1 MVIKRE
7 GGGDMAVNGRARAT
21 EPGAEGSAGPAGR
34 ALLALGGLLRRAE
47 VSPDGRTLYQ
57 VGGRDADSF
66 YRDRWSYDKVV
77 RSTHG
82 VNCTGSCSWKVYVK
96 DGIIT
101 WEQQQTDYPSVGP
114 DRPEYEP
121 RGCPRGAA
129 FSWYTYSPT
138 RVRYPYARG
147 VLVEL
152 YREAKARLGDPVAA
166 WADIQADPERR
177 RAYQRAR
184 GKGGLVRVSWDEAQE
199 IVAAAHVHAIK
210 EYGPDR
216 VAGFSPI
223 PAMSMVSHAVGA
235 RFLSLLGGSMLSFYD
250 WYADLPVASPQVFGD
265 QTDVPESGDWWD
277 ASYFVMW
284 GSNVPVTRTPDAHW
298 MAEARY
304 RGQKVVVVSPDYA
317 DSVKF
322 ADEWLPAQ
330 PGTDGALAMAMGHVI
345 LSEFF
350 VDRRTPRFVDYV
362 RRFTDLPFL
371 VTLERAADG
380 TYRPGKFLTAADL
393 GETGPEAAFKTVLWD
408 SVTDAPAVPRGSLGH
423 RWAQPQAGQPGEWNL
438 DLGDLEPALT
448 CLGGPAVEVALPRF
462 DTDPPGVLSRGVST
476 RQVGQTLVTS
486 VFDLLLAQYGV
497 GREGLPGQWPAGYD
511 DPDVPY
517 TPAWQEP
524 ITGVPA
530 AAVARVAREFADN
543 AERSGGRS
551 MIVLGAGTNHWFH
564 SDTTYRA
571 ILALVTL
578 TGCQGV
584 NGGGWAHYVGQ
595 EKCRPVTGWAQ
606 LAFGLDWVRPPRQMI
621 GTAFWYIH
629 TDQWRYDTYSADV
642 VSSPTGTGTFAGK
655 HTMDL
660 LAQSARLGWMPSM
673 PTFDRSPL
681 DLADE
686 ALAADPDDPAGH
698 VARALHDG
706 RLRFACTDPD
716 APQNWPRVL
725 TVWRANLLGSSAKG
739 NEYFLRHLLGTDS
752 SLRATEAS
760 PQHRPKDVAWTELAP
775 EGKLDL
781 LLSLDFRMTSTTLFS
796 DVVLPAATWYEKHD
810 LNSTD
815 MHPFVHAFTP
825 AISPPWQTRT
835 DFDAFHG
842 IARAFSALAGTHLG
856 VRKDIVASPL
866 LHDTPDA
873 MATPHGVVR
882 DWSATGEEPVPGR
895 TMSKLVVV
903 ERDYG
908 AVADKLAALGPLLDT
923 LGTTGKG
930 VAVDVTPE
938 IEYLRRKNG
947 AVRGG
952 VADGRPSLARDVHA
966 CEAILALSGTTNGRV
981 ATAGFRDVEKRT
993 GMRLADLAAEHEGKQ
1008 ITFADTQSRPVPV
1021 ITSPEWS
1028 GSEHGGRRY
1037 SPFTINVERG
1047 KPWHTLT
1054 GRQHFFL
1061 DHDWLHEAGEAL
1073 PIFRPPLDMHKLFG
1087 EPRLGRNGE
1096 LEITVRY
1103 LTPHSKWSI
1112 HSEYQDNLIMLTLS
1126 RGGPTMW
1133 MSEADAARI
1142 GVRDNEWIEA
1152 VNRNGVVVCR
1162 AVVTHK
1168 MPEGTVYL
1176 YHAQERVIDV
1186 PKAETGGRR
1195 GGIHNTLT
1203 RLLVKPT
1210 HLIGG
1215 YAQLS
1220 FAFNYLGPTGNQ
1232 RDEVTVIRRRSQE
1245 VQY

>member
-1 MVIKRE
+1 MS
-7 GGGDMAVNGRARAT
+7 RAT
-21 EPGAEGSAGPAGR
+21 EGAGR
-34 ALLALGGLLRRAE
+34 ALLAVGGLVRRAE
-47 VSPDGRTLYQ
+47 VSADGRTLHQ
-57 VGGRDADSF
+57 IGGREADAF

-147 VLVEL
+147 VLVEM
-152 YREAKARLGDPVAA
+152 YREAKGRLGDPVAA

-177 RAYQRAR
+177 RRYQKAR
-184 GKGGLVRVSWDEAQE
+184 GKGGLVRIGWDEAQE
-199 IVAAAHVHAIK
+199 MIAAAHVHTIA

-235 RFLSLLGGSMLSFYD
+235 RFVSLLGGSMLSFYD

-304 RGQKVVVVSPDYA
+304 RGQKVVVVSPDFA
-317 DSVKF
+317 DNVKF
-322 ADEWLPAQ
+322 ADEWMPAQ
-330 PGTDGALAMAMGHVI
+330 PGTDGALAMAMGHVV
-345 LSEFF
+345 LKEFF

-362 RRFTDLPFL
+362 RRFTDLPYL
-371 VTLERAADG
+371 VTLEAGADG
-380 TYRPGKFLTAADL
+380 AYRPGKFLTAEDL
-393 GETGPEAAFKTVLWD
+393 GETGKEAAFKTVLWD
-408 SVTDAPAVPRGSLGH
+408 SVADAPAVPPGSLGH
-423 RWAQPQAGQPGEWNL
+423 RWGEQDGQWNL
-438 DLGDLEPALT
+438 DLGAVEPALT
-448 CLGGPAVEVALPRF
+448 CLGAGDAVEVELPRF
-462 DTDPPGVLSRGVST
+462 DTDTPQVLRRGVPIRRIRRTAASEET
-476 RQVGQTLVTS
+476 IVTS

-497 GREGLPGQWPAGYD
+497 ARDGLPGQWPAGYD
-511 DPDVPY
+511 DAATPY

-524 ITGVPA
+524 VTGVPA
-530 AAVARVAREFADN
+530 AQVARVAREFADN

-551 MIVLGAGTNHWFH
+551 MILLGAGTNHWFH
-564 SDTTYRA
+564 SDATYRA

-595 EKCRPVTGWAQ
+595 EKCRPATGWAQ

-621 GTAFWYIH
+621 GTAFWYVH

-642 VSSPTGTGTFAGK
+642 VSSPTGTGAFAGK

-660 LAQSARLGWMPSM
+660 LAQSARSGWMPSM

-681 DLADE
+681 ALADE
-686 ALAADPDDPAGH
+686 ALAARPDDPAGW
-698 VARALHDG
+698 VAEQLGAG
-706 RLRFACTDPD
+706 RVRFACTDPD

-739 NEYFLRHLLGTDS
+739 NEYFLRHLLGTDAN
-752 SLRATEAS
+752 LRADEA
-760 PQHRPKDVAWTELAP
+760 PPELRPADVTWRREAP

-796 DVVLPAATWYEKHD
+796 DIVLPAATWYEKHD
-810 LNSTD
+810 LSSTD

-825 AISPPWQTRT
+825 AINPPWQTRT

-842 IARAFSALAGTHLG
+842 IARAFSKLASTHLG
-856 VRKDIVASPL
+856 VRRDLVAAPL

-873 MATPHGVVR
+873 MATPHGRVR
-882 DWSATGEEPVPGR
+882 DWAAEGETPVPGR
-895 TMSKLVVV
+895 TMPKLLVV

-908 AVADKLAALGPLLDT
+908 AVADKLAALGPLMDT
-923 LGTTGKG
+923 LGTSGKG
-930 VAVDVTPE
+930 VAVDVRPE
-938 IEYLRRKNG
+938 VAYLRRKNG
-947 AVRGG
+947 EVRGG
-952 VADGRPSLARDVHA
+952 AADGRPSLATDVHA

-993 GMRLADLAAEHEGKQ
+993 GVRLADLAAEHEGKQ
-1008 ITFADTQSRPVPV
+1008 ITFADTQARPVPV

-1037 SPFTINVERG
+1037 SPFTINTERL

-1061 DHDWLHEAGEAL
+1061 DHDWMHEAGEAL
-1073 PIFRPPLDMHKLFG
+1073 PIFRPPLDMHRLFG

-1112 HSEYQDNLIMLTLS
+1112 HSEYQDNLLMLTLS

-1133 MSEADAARI
+1133 MSEADAAKI

-1162 AVVTHK
+1162 AVVSHK
-1168 MPEGTVYL
+1168 MPEGTVYM

-1186 PKAETGGRR
+1186 PKAEVNGRR
-1195 GGIHNTLT
+1195 GGIHNSLT

-1232 RDEVTVIRRRSQE
+1232 RDEVTVVRRRSQE

>member
-1 MVIKRE
+1 MS
-7 GGGDMAVNGRARAT
+7 RAT
-21 EPGAEGSAGPAGR
+21 ESAGR
-34 ALLALGGLLRRAE
+34 ALLTVGGLVRRAE
-47 VSPDGRTLYQ
+47 VSADGRTLHQ
-57 VGGRDADSF
+57 IGGREADAF

-147 VLVEL
+147 VLVEM
-152 YREAKARLGDPVAA
+152 YREAKSRLGDAVAA

-177 RAYQRAR
+177 RRYQRAR
-184 GKGGLVRVSWDEAQE
+184 GKGGLVRITWDEAQE
-199 IVAAAHVHAIK
+199 MIAAAHVHTIA

-216 VAGFSPI
+216 IAGFSPI

-235 RFLSLLGGSMLSFYD
+235 RFVSLLGGSMLSFYD

-304 RGQKVVVVSPDYA
+304 RGQKVVVVSPDFA
-317 DSVKF
+317 DNVKF
-322 ADEWLPAQ
+322 ADEWMPAQ
-330 PGTDGALAMAMGHVI
+330 PGTDGALAMAMGHVV
-345 LSEFF
+345 LKEFF

-371 VTLERAADG
+371 VTLEPGADG
-380 TYRPGKFLTAADL
+380 AYRPGRFLTAEHL
-393 GETGPEAAFKTVLWD
+393 GETGKEAAFKTVLWD
-408 SVTDAPAVPRGSLGH
+408 SATDAPAVPRGSLGH
-423 RWAQPQAGQPGEWNL
+423 RWGEQDGQWNL

-448 CLGGPAVEVALPRF
+448 CLGAGDAVEVELPRF
-462 DTDPPGVLSRGVST
+462 DTDTPQVLRRGVPT
-476 RQVGQTLVTS
+476 RRIRRAGGRAGASEEIIVTS

-497 GREGLPGQWPAGYD
+497 ARDGLPGQWPAGYD
-511 DPDVPY
+511 DVATPY

-530 AAVARVAREFADN
+530 AQVARVAREFADN

-551 MIVLGAGTNHWFH
+551 MILLGAGTNHWFH
-564 SDTTYRA
+564 SDATYRA

-595 EKCRPVTGWAQ
+595 EKCRPATGWAQ

-621 GTAFWYIH
+621 GTAFWYVH

-642 VSSPTGTGTFAGK
+642 VSSPTGTGAFAGK

-660 LAQSARLGWMPSM
+660 LAQSARSGWMPSM

-686 ALAADPDDPAGH
+686 ALAARPDDPAGW
-698 VARALHDG
+698 VAEQLGEG
-706 RLRFACTDPD
+706 RVRFACTDPD
-716 APQNWPRVL
+716 APENWPRVL

-739 NEYFLRHLLGTDS
+739 NEYFLRHLLGTDAN
-752 SLRATEAS
+752 LRADEA
-760 PQHRPKDVAWTELAP
+760 PAELRPKDVTWRDEAP

-810 LNSTD
+810 LSSTD

-835 DFDAFHG
+835 DFAAFHG
-842 IARAFSALAGTHLG
+842 IAKAFSKLAATRLG
-856 VRKDIVASPL
+856 VRKDLVAAPL

-873 MATPHGVVR
+873 MATPHGRVR
-882 DWSATGEEPVPGR
+882 DWAAEGETPVPGR
-895 TMSKLVVV
+895 TMPKLLVV

-908 AVADKLAALGPLLDT
+908 AVADKLAALGPLMDS

-930 VAVDVTPE
+930 VSVDVRPE
-938 IEYLRRKNG
+938 VAYLRRKNG
-947 AVRGG
+947 EVRGG
-952 VADGRPSLARDVHA
+952 AADGRPSLATDVHA

-993 GMRLADLAAEHEGKQ
+993 GVRLADLAAEHEGKQ

-1037 SPFTINVERG
+1037 SPFTINTERL

-1061 DHDWLHEAGEAL
+1061 DHDWMHEAGEAL

-1112 HSEYQDNLIMLTLS
+1112 HSEYQDNLLMLTLS

-1133 MSEADAARI
+1133 MSEADAAKI

-1162 AVVTHK
+1162 AVVSHK
-1168 MPEGTVYL
+1168 MPEGTVYM

-1186 PKAETGGRR
+1186 PKAEVNGRR
-1195 GGIHNTLT
+1195 GGIHNSLT

>member
-1 MVIKRE
+1 MS
-7 GGGDMAVNGRARAT
+7 RAT
-21 EPGAEGSAGPAGR
+21 DSAGR
-34 ALLALGGLLRRAE
+34 ALLAVGGLVRRAE
-47 VSPDGRTLYQ
+47 VSADGRTLHQ
-57 VGGRDADSF
+57 IGGREADAF

-147 VLVEL
+147 VLVEM
-152 YREAKARLGDPVAA
+152 YREARGRLGDPVAA

-177 RAYQRAR
+177 RRYQKAR
-184 GKGGLVRVSWDEAQE
+184 GKGGLVRITWDEAQE
-199 IVAAAHVHAIK
+199 MVAAAHVHAIA

-304 RGQKVVVVSPDYA
+304 RGQKVVVVSPDFA
-317 DSVKF
+317 DNVKF
-322 ADEWLPAQ
+322 ADEWMPAQ

-345 LSEFF
+345 LKEFF
-350 VDRRTPRFVDYV
+350 VDQRTPRFVDYV

-371 VTLERAADG
+371 VTLEPGADG
-380 TYRPGKFLTAADL
+380 AYRPGKFLTADDL
-393 GETGPEAAFKTVLWD
+393 GETDKEAAFRTVLWD
-408 SVTDAPAVPRGSLGH
+408 SATDAPAVPRGSLGH
-423 RWAQPQAGQPGEWNL
+423 RWGEQQGQWNL

-448 CLGGPAVEVALPRF
+448 CLGAGDAVEVELPRF
-462 DTDPPGVLSRGVST
+462 DTDTPQTLRRGVPT
-476 RQVGQTLVTS
+476 RTVRGQLVTS
-486 VFDLLLAQYGV
+486 VFDLVLAQYGV
-497 GREGLPGQWPAGYD
+497 GRDGLPGQWPTGYD
-511 DPDVPY
+511 DVEAPY

-524 ITGVPA
+524 VTGVPA
-530 AAVARVAREFADN
+530 AQVARVAREFADN
-543 AERSGGRS
+543 ADRSGGRS
-551 MIVLGAGTNHWFH
+551 MILLGAGTNHWFH
-564 SDTTYRA
+564 SDATYRA

-595 EKCRPVTGWAQ
+595 EKCRPATGWAQ

-621 GTAFWYIH
+621 GTAFWYVH

-642 VSSPTGTGTFAGK
+642 VSSPTGTGAFAGK

-660 LAQSARLGWMPSM
+660 LAQSARSGWMPSM

-686 ALAADPDDPAGH
+686 ALAARPDDPAGW
-698 VARALHDG
+698 VAE
-706 RLRFACTDPD
+706 RLGEGDVTFACTDPD
-716 APQNWPRVL
+716 APENWPRVL

-739 NEYFLRHLLGTDS
+739 NEYFLRHLLGTDAN
-752 SLRATEAS
+752 LRAEEA
-760 PQHRPKDVAWTELAP
+760 PEELRPKDVTWREEAP

-796 DVVLPAATWYEKHD
+796 DIVLPAATWYEKHD
-810 LNSTD
+810 LSSTD

-825 AISPPWQTRT
+825 AINPPWQTRT

-842 IARAFSALAGTHLG
+842 IAKAFSTLAGPRLG
-856 VRKDIVASPL
+856 VRKDLVAAPL

-873 MATPHGVVR
+873 MATPHGRVR
-882 DWSATGEEPVPGR
+882 DWAATGETPVPGR
-895 TMSKLVVV
+895 TMPKLVVV

-908 AVADKLAALGPLLDT
+908 AIADKMAALGPLMDT

-930 VAVDVTPE
+930 FSVDVRPE
-938 IEYLRRKNG
+938 VEYLRRKNG
-947 AVRGG
+947 EVRGG
-952 VADGRPSLARDVHA
+952 AADGRPSLAKDTHA

-993 GMRLADLAAEHEGKQ
+993 GVRLADLAAEHEGKQ

-1037 SPFTINVERG
+1037 SPFTINTERL

-1061 DHDWLHEAGEAL
+1061 DHDWMHEAGEAL

-1133 MSEADAARI
+1133 ISEADAAKI

-1168 MPEGTVYL
+1168 MPEGTVYM

-1186 PKAETGGRR
+1186 PKSETNGRR
-1195 GGIHNTLT
+1195 GGIHNSLT

>member
-1 MVIKRE
+1 
-7 GGGDMAVNGRARAT
+7 MAGTT
-21 EPGAEGSAGPAGR
+21 EQAGR
-34 ALLALGGLLRRAE
+34 ALLAVGGLVRRAE
-47 VSPDGRTLYQ
+47 VSADGRTLHQ
-57 VGGRDADSF
+57 IGGREADAF

-101 WEQQQTDYPSVGP
+101 WEQQQTDYPSVGA

-147 VLVEL
+147 VLVEMF
-152 YREAKARLGDPVAA
+152 REAKRRLGGDPVAA
-166 WADIQADPERR
+166 WADIQNDPQRR
-177 RAYQRAR
+177 RRYQKAR
-184 GKGGLVRVSWDEAQE
+184 GRGGLVRVTWDEAQE
-199 IVAAAHVHAIK
+199 MIAAAHVHAIQK
-210 EYGPDR
+210 YGPDR

-235 RFLSLLGGSMLSFYD
+235 RFLSLIGGSMLSFYD
-250 WYADLPVASPQVFGD
+250 WYADLPVASPQMFGD

-277 ASYFVMW
+277 ASYLIMW

-317 DSVKF
+317 DNVKF
-322 ADEWLPAQ
+322 ADDWLPAQ
-330 PGTDGALAMAMGHVI
+330 PGTDGALAMAMGHVV
-345 LSEFF
+345 LKEFF
-350 VDRRTPRFVDYV
+350 VDRTTPRFVDYV
-362 RRFTDLPFL
+362 SRFTDLPYL
-371 VTLERAADG
+371 VTLEPVEG
-380 TYRPGKFLTAADL
+380 GGFRPGKFVTAADL
-393 GETGPEAAFKTVLWD
+393 GATDAEAAFRPVVWD
-408 SVTDAPAVPRGSLGH
+408 TATDAPAVPNGSLGD
-423 RWAQPQAGQPGEWNL
+423 RFSEAGVGKWNL
-438 DLGDLEPALT
+438 DLGDIAPRLSCA
-448 CLGGPAVEVALPRF
+448 GGDGVAVLLPRF
-462 DTDPPGVLSRGVST
+462 DNDTPELMRRGVPT
-476 RQVGQTLVTS
+476 ATAAGKVVTT
-486 VFDLLLAQYGV
+486 VLDLMLAQYGV
-497 GREGLPGQWPAGYD
+497 SRPGLPGTWPTGYD

-530 AAVARVAREFADN
+530 AAVARIAREFADN

-551 MIVLGAGTNHWFH
+551 MILMGAGTNHWFH
-564 SDTTYRA
+564 SDATYRA
-571 ILALVTL
+571 MLALTTL

-595 EKCRPVTGWAQ
+595 EKCRPVTGWSQ

-621 GTAFWYIH
+621 GTAFWYLH
-629 TDQWRYDTYSADV
+629 TDQWRYDQYDAGV
-642 VSSPTGTGTFAGK
+642 LASPLGRGTFAGR
-655 HTMDL
+655 HTADL

-673 PTFDRSPL
+673 PTFDRNPL
-681 DLADE
+681 DVADE
-686 ALAADPDDPAGH
+686 ALAAAPDNPAAH
-698 VARALHDG
+698 VAKELVDG
-706 RLRFACTDPD
+706 RLGFACTDPD

-752 SLRATEAS
+752 NLRAAEA
-760 PQHRPKDVAWTELAP
+760 PRERRPTDVVWHDEAP

-796 DVVLPAATWYEKHD
+796 DIVLPAATWYEKHD
-810 LNSTD
+810 LNTTD

-825 AISPPWQTRT
+825 AINPPWQTRT

-842 IARAFSALAGTHLG
+842 IAKVFSELAGPRLG
-856 VRKDIVASPL
+856 VRKDLVAAPL

-873 MATPHGVVR
+873 MATPGGVVR
-882 DWSATGEEPVPGR
+882 DWKTGETEAIPGK
-895 TMSKLVVV
+895 TMPKFLVV

-908 AVADKLAALGPLLDT
+908 AVSAKMGALGPLLDR
-923 LGTTGKG
+923 LGTTTKA
-930 VAVDVTPE
+930 VTVDVNPE
-938 IEYLRRKNG
+938 IEFLKKVNG
-947 AVRGG
+947 TVRGG
-952 VADGRPSLARDVHA
+952 VADGRPRLDTDIRA
-966 CEAILALSGTTNGRV
+966 CEAILALAGTTNGRV
-981 ATAGFRDVEKRT
+981 ATEGFHFLERRT
-993 GMRLADLAAEHEGKQ
+993 GQKLADMSSEHEGKQ
-1008 ITFADTQSRPVPV
+1008 IRFADCQSRPVPV

-1037 SPFTINVERG
+1037 SPFTINTERL

-1054 GRQHFFL
+1054 GRQHFYL
-1061 DHDWLHEAGEAL
+1061 DHDWMQELGEEL
-1073 PIFRPPLDMHKLFG
+1073 PVFRPPLDMHKLFG

-1096 LEITVRY
+1096 LELTVRY

-1133 MSEADAARI
+1133 MSEADAAKI

-1168 MPEGTVYL
+1168 MPEGTVYM

-1186 PKAETGGRR
+1186 PKAEVNGRR
-1195 GGIHNTLT
+1195 GGIHNSLT
-1203 RLLVKPT
+1203 RLLIKPS
-1210 HLIGG
+1210 HIIGG

-1245 VQY
+1245 VTY